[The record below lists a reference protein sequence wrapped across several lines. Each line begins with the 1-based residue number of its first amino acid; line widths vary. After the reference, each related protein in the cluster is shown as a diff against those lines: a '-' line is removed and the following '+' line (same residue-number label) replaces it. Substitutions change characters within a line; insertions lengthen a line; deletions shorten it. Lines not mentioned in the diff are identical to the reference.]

1 MNALAAQE
9 EIDLSRTVRSVF
21 GDDSSLS
28 CVDVLIV
35 EQDGILGKRK
45 DRPVSGGVLLQSVR
59 ALPPLRGLLH
69 VMKQISDFVINIPD
83 TIDLAAREGWARV
96 VRAHG
101 EALPCSLDAMDDAA
115 ARGHLEVVKWLH
127 EHHPEWNTRYG
138 LADAVVNGHPE
149 VVDWLIEYGRDWD
162 FNWKHYERFDCSE
175 IMLKH
180 LEEKRKSY
188 PITCPIVEAAAA
200 GWLDEIERLHC
211 NVSAYKIKFAM
222 AEAARHNQVEVITYL
237 IKRYGRMDVLRY
249 LGSYGVYKEGEHE
262 RQLYDRVKE
271 LCRASDALGEAARA
285 GQREVVRWILDEE
298 NLAMYR
304 SYVDSSIFVIERA
317 VRDNQHDVVELVC
330 SCCSKDEVYSTLH
343 RGVSLRCGLDAIKA
357 IYNACP
363 PEKLAGA
370 AKELLAKFN
379 PCDEETVKFLRSVE
393 HI

>member
-1 MNALAAQE
+1 
-9 EIDLSRTVRSVF
+9 
-21 GDDSSLS
+21 
-28 CVDVLIV
+28 
-35 EQDGILGKRK
+35 
-45 DRPVSGGVLLQSVR
+45 
-59 ALPPLRGLLH
+59 
-69 VMKQISDFVINIPD
+69 
-83 TIDLAAREGWARV
+83 
-96 VRAHG
+96 
-101 EALPCSLDAMDDAA
+101 
-115 ARGHLEVVKWLH
+115 
-127 EHHPEWNTRYG
+127 
-138 LADAVVNGHPE
+138 
-149 VVDWLIEYGRDWD
+149 
-162 FNWKHYERFDCSE
+162 
-175 IMLKH
+175 MLKH

-237 IKRYGRMDVLRY
+237 IKRYKTYSTRLAVETAAAVGHIRYGRMDVLRY

-298 NLAMYR
+298 NLAI
-304 SYVDSSIFVIERA
+304 SIFVIERA